1 MKIEVNSPYTIIEG
15 IIRQDPKL
23 WKVAR
28 SQWNK
33 LLFHGLLFDYN
44 TKKRFARVIF
54 SEHELFT
61 SNAICF
67 FSTGINA

>member
-1 MKIEVNSPYTIIEG
+1 MQNFQMKIELNSPYTIIEG

-23 WKVAR
+23 WKIAR

-54 SEHELFT
+54 FLLEMVMR
-61 SNAICF
+61 N
-67 FSTGINA
+67 